1 MFIYAVHHQKLYK
14 DPTWATILYYYDVC
28 EFCIFFCEALAVSS
42 MPCSSQVWFL
52 GLAANWAA
60 SLQKNLGCLFPSQW
74 VVLWAGSC
82 LFDLFYFH
90 SCSDQTSVLFRGIN
104 LWCLVSVRC
113 CKLMESKDRRE
124 KYWSDIAACVCTEV
138 SELKR
143 QESQR
148 GSEGGIKMKNV
159 MWLSLWCRELQNK
172 TTKGWLPP

>member
-1 MFIYAVHHQKLYK
+1 MISCAFACNLSKKKKKCTRAQNKQPSSIAIMYGNFVYIL
-14 DPTWATILYYYDVC
+14 PTTGR
-28 EFCIFFCEALAVSS
+28 FFNAMLVT
-42 MPCSSQVWFL
+42 
-52 GLAANWAA
+52 GLISWVTAKR
-60 SLQKNLGCLFPSQW
+60 KNVGYLFPFQW
-74 VVLWAGSC
+74 AVIWGGNC

-90 SCSDQTSVLFRGIN
+90 CCSDQTSVLFWGIN

-148 GSEGGIKMKNV
+148 GSERGIKMKNV
-159 MWLSLWCRELQNK
+159 MWL
-172 TTKGWLPP
+172 